1 LIGVSVLGVAGLQEQ
16 ISRLFLLLPAIFIA
30 ILILFVGLV
39 TLISIARGTS
49 RRGECRLRL
58 SEVAELVHPIRHLGF
73 GRFHGAW
80 NRSAVARQTVLAAFS
95 IVFGALMLDWRFAL
109 VWAAGNWLATFWS
122 EPKRQE
128 KAEIRGTP
136 ATVNC
141 FGAVPQLPFYLSG
154 PRFLTIRWRL

>member
-1 LIGVSVLGVAGLQEQ
+1 
-16 ISRLFLLLPAIFIA
+16 LLLPAIFIA

-39 TLISIARGTS
+39 TLISYRARHS

-73 GRFHGAW
+73 GRFHALEQVG
-80 NRSAVARQTVLAAFS
+80 VARQTVLAAFS
-95 IVFGALMLDWRFAL
+95 IVFGALMLGLAIAFGLGGREL
-109 VWAAGNWLATFWS
+109 LATFWS

-141 FGAVPQLPFYLSG
+141 FVRSSAAFYLLVRAS
-154 PRFLTIRWRL
+154 